1 MSVNIDNIVND
12 NEKCIDY
19 CHDNIHDD
27 KEEHIEIEINSNPSL
42 CIPRVFKD
50 ISVPSIA
57 NVFQNKLKFGVIKKI
72 NIIPNVNDKNFKK
85 VFIHFDFWYDS
96 ENINNIKQKIL
107 NGTTIKVIY
116 DMPWFWKCC
125 LNRYPTKNDNYHNTI
140 ANTKNTKNK
149 NYIKN
154 KNRK

>member
-1 MSVNIDNIVND
+1 MSTNTDDNKND
-12 NEKCIDY
+12 NENSID
-19 CHDNIHDD
+19 CHDNIHDE
-27 KEEHIEIEINSNPSL
+27 KEELIEINNNPSL

-72 NIIPNVNDKNFKK
+72 NIIPNINDKNFKK

-125 LNRYPTKNDNYHNTI
+125 LNRYSTKNDNYHNTI
-140 ANTKNTKNK
+140 ANAKNK
-149 NYIKN
+149 NNIKN